1 MKPTSSELPKF
12 AGYQSKPGDSS
23 CPKCYR
29 DYLDSWPT
37 LICEQCGSKTEPVIA
52 RLYSQD

>member
-1 MKPTSSELPKF
+1 MVHKTNELPRF
-12 AGYQSKPGDSS
+12 AGYQSKAGDSS

-52 RLYSQD
+52 RLHSQE